1 MIVRHAKVRKG
12 RRVTCSGPLL
22 AALGAGSE
30 VDGTPEELTMGSSQ
44 TSARERERLR
54 ALCTRSGVPYR
65 GWHAFHYAAETRLA
79 AHASLDNAAR
89 HLGHVSRKATRV
101 YAK

>member
-1 MIVRHAKVRKG
+1 MIVRHAKVREG
-12 RRVTCSGPLL
+12 RRGTCSGPLL
-22 AALGAGSE
+22 AALGAWSE
-30 VDGTPEELTMGSSQ
+30 VDGTPEGLIMGSSQ
-44 TSARERERLR
+44 TSARERLR

-65 GWHAFHYAAETRLA
+65 GWHAFQYEAETRLA